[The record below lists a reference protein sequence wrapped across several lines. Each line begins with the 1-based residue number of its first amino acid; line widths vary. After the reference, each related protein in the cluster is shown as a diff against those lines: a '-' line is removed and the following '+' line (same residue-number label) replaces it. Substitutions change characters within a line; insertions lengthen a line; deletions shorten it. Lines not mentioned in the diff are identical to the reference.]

1 MKLAIVGLG
10 RMGANMAIRLMKNG
24 HEVVGYNRSREIT
37 EQYAQEEGI
46 IPAFSLEGII
56 ENLEVPKIVWMMLPA
71 GQVTEDN
78 FNKFLDLLSV
88 GDILI
93 DGANSNYRDTIRRS
107 KAANERHIHF
117 LDTGVSGGIW
127 GLQEGYSLMVGGEKE
142 IAEFLRP
149 IFESLA
155 PSSDL
160 GWGWVGTHG
169 AGHFVKMVHNGIE
182 YGMMEA
188 FAEGFEILQARKDL
202 GLDLYQ
208 ISQIWRYGSVVRSWL
223 LDLIGNALKED
234 PELNALKGWVADS
247 GEGRWTIQES
257 LDLGIPAPVI
267 TEAVFRRFF
276 SQNPDAYSAKL
287 LAATRNQFGGH
298 AVKKADSE
306 G

>member
-10 RMGANMAIRLMKNG
+10 RMGANMAIRLIRNG
-24 HEVVGYNRSREIT
+24 HEVVGYNRTRATT
-37 EQYAQEEGI
+37 EKLSHEEGI
-46 IPAFSLEGII
+46 IPAFSFEEIVEKLDI
-56 ENLEVPKIVWMMLPA
+56 PRIVWLMVPA
-71 GQVTEDN
+71 GLPTEEILE
-78 FNKFLDLLSV
+78 KFTNLLSP

-93 DGANSNYRDTIRRS
+93 DGGNANYRDTIRRS
-107 KAANERHIHF
+107 KIVNEKQIHF

-127 GLQEGYSLMVGGEKE
+127 GLKEGYSLMVGGEKE
-142 IAEFLRP
+142 IAEYLKP
-149 IFESLA
+149 IFTSLA
-155 PSSDL
+155 PSADK

-188 FAEGFEILQARKDL
+188 FAEGFEILQARKNL

-223 LDLIGNALKED
+223 LDLIGNALKYD
-234 PELNALKGWVADS
+234 PELSELKGWVADS
-247 GEGRWTIQES
+247 GEGRWTVQEA
-257 LDLGIPAPVI
+257 LDQGIPAPVI
-267 TEAVFRRFF
+267 TEAVYRRFF
-276 SQNPDAYSAKL
+276 SQNTDAYSAKL

-298 AVKKADSE
+298 AVKKADPE

>member
-1 MKLAIVGLG
+1 MKLAIIGLG
-10 RMGANMAIRLMKNG
+10 RMGANMAIRLIKNS
-24 HEVVGYNRSREIT
+24 HEVVGYNRSHDIT
-37 EQYAQEEGI
+37 EQYAKEEGI
-46 IPAFSLEGII
+46 IPAFSLE
-56 ENLEVPKIVWMMLPA
+56 EVVKKLESPRIVWLMLPA

-78 FNKFLDLLSV
+78 FTRFLDLLSPE
-88 GDILI
+88 DILI
-93 DGANSNYRDTIRRS
+93 DGANSNYRDTVRRS
-107 KAANERHIHF
+107 KIALDRQINF
-117 LDTGVSGGIW
+117 LDTGVSGGVW
-127 GLQEGYSLMVGGEKE
+127 GLKEGYSLMIGGDKK
-142 IAEFLRP
+142 IAEYVNP

-155 PSSDL
+155 PDSDR

-202 GLDLYQ
+202 GLDLFQ

-223 LDLIGNALKED
+223 LDLIGNALSED
-234 PELNALKGWVADS
+234 PELGDLRGWVADS
-247 GEGRWTIQES
+247 GEGRWTVQES

-298 AVKKADSE
+298 AVKKAASE
-306 G
+306 D